1 MATTRLKRKDRKNKV
16 VAKNKITS
24 RKVATQK
31 VTVKSP
37 NEVTFLEA

>member
-24 RKVATQK
+24 RKVATKK

-37 NEVTFLEA
+37 NETQFLES